1 MTALALDLGGTKMAA
16 ALVGADGRP
25 LVPLTMPTPPADV
38 WDACAALL
46 EKAADGAPV
55 TAVGIAAA
63 GPVDVTA
70 GTVAPVNIGEWRGG
84 FPIVDAVRSLFPS
97 ATVRLALDG
106 AAAAYAEHRLG
117 AGRGTP
123 DLLGV
128 VVSTGVGGG
137 VIRGGVIDGG
147 RTGNAGHIG
156 HMVVPGGDER
166 CGCGAVGCLETVASG
181 PAALRWARADGWIGA
196 TAADLAVDAGLGEP
210 VATAALE
217 RAGTAL
223 GQVFASAAALL
234 DVDLVVVGGGF
245 AQAGPALWE
254 PMTAAAARHAR
265 LSFVRDLRVVPAEL
279 GVLGT
284 LTGAGLLA
292 NNLALT
298 GDRDLPYS
306 NSL

>member
-1 MTALALDLGGTKMAA
+1 MTALALDIGGTKMAA
-16 ALVGADGRP
+16 ATVGADGRP
-25 LVPLTMPTPPADV
+25 SAPLTVPTPPADV
-38 WDACAALL
+38 WDACASLL
-46 EKAADGAPV
+46 RKIAGDAPV
-55 TAVGIAAA
+55 RTVGIASA
-63 GPVDVTA
+63 GPVDTTA
-70 GTVAPVNIGEWRGG
+70 GTVAPVNIHEWRGG
-84 FPIVDAVRSLFPS
+84 FPIVDAVRGLFPS

-137 VIRGGVIDGG
+137 VIRGGVIAGG

-156 HMVVPGGDER
+156 HMLVPGGDER

-181 PAALRWARADGWIGA
+181 PAALRWARANGWIGA
-196 TAADLAVDAGLGEP
+196 TGADLAVDAGLGEP
-210 VATAALE
+210 TAAAAIE

-223 GQVFASAAALL
+223 GRAFASAAALL

-254 PMTAAAARHAR
+254 PMAAAAASHAR
-265 LSFVRDLRVVPAEL
+265 LPFLRELRLVPAEL

-284 LTGAGLLA
+284 LTGAGLLTIDG
-292 NNLALT
+292 L
-298 GDRDLPYS
+298 
-306 NSL
+306 

>member
-1 MTALALDLGGTKMAA
+1 MTALALDVGGTKMAA

-25 LVPLTMPTPPADV
+25 LAPRTVPTPPADV

-46 EKAADGAPV
+46 RKVAGDAPV
-55 TAVGIAAA
+55 RAVGIASA
-63 GPVDVTA
+63 GPVDTA
-70 GTVAPVNIGEWRGG
+70 VGAVSPVNIREWRGG
-84 FPIVDAVRSLFPS
+84 FPIVDAVRGLFPA

-117 AGRGTP
+117 AGRGTA

-137 VIRGGVIDGG
+137 VIRGGVIAGG

-156 HMVVPGGDER
+156 HVVVPGGDER

-181 PAALRWARADGWIGA
+181 PAALRWARANGWSGS
-196 TAADLAVDAGLGEP
+196 TGADLAVDAGLGESTA
-210 VATAALE
+210 VAALE

-223 GQVFASAAALL
+223 GQAFASAAALL

-245 AQAGPALWE
+245 AQAGGALWD
-254 PMTAAAARHAR
+254 PMTAAAARQGR
-265 LSFVRDLRVVPAEL
+265 LPFLRELRLVPAEL

-292 NNLALT
+292 IDGL
-298 GDRDLPYS
+298 
-306 NSL
+306 

>member
-1 MTALALDLGGTKMAA
+1 MPALALDVGGTKIAA
-16 ALVGADGRP
+16 APVGPDGRP
-25 LVPLTMPTPPADV
+25 QDPTTVPTPESGV

-46 EKAADGAPV
+46 REVAGDGPV
-55 TAVGIAAA
+55 TAVGIASA
-63 GPVDVTA
+63 GPVDTVA
-70 GTVAPVNIGEWRGG
+70 GTAAPVNVPEWRTG
-84 FPIVDAVRSLFPS
+84 FPIVDAARALFPA

-106 AAAAYAEHRLG
+106 AAAALAEHRRG
-117 AGRGTP
+117 AGRGAD

-137 VIRGGVIDGG
+137 LIHGGRIMGG

-156 HMVVPGGDER
+156 HVFVGGDGR

-181 PAALRWARADGWIGA
+181 PATLRWARAEGWTGA
-196 TAADLAVDAGLGEP
+196 TGADLAVDAALGEP
-210 VATAALE
+210 VAVAALQ

-223 GQVFASAAALL
+223 GRAFASAAALL

-245 AQAGPALWE
+245 AQAGPPLWE
-254 PMTAAAARHAR
+254 PMTAAAREHAR
-265 LSFVRDLRVVPAEL
+265 LAYLRELRLTPAEL

-292 NNLALT
+292 TDEL
-298 GDRDLPYS
+298 
-306 NSL
+306 